1 MDNFNATLDKILTLE
16 DGWDGNKAKKFS
28 EELVNWGRELA
39 NSLPEGFTIHPVST
53 GAIQF
58 EYETDKKYFELEL
71 VSCGNVSV
79 FEKFEDK
86 EIHYG
91 IQNVSVKKL
100 AQMVRDNV
108 VKG

>member
-1 MDNFNATLDKILTLE
+1 MGNFNATLDKILALE
-16 DGWDGNKAKKFS
+16 DGWDGNSAKKFS
-28 EELVNWGRELA
+28 EELINWGRELA
-39 NSLPEGFTIHPVST
+39 EALPEGFTIHPVAT

-79 FEKFEDK
+79 FEKFEGK

-100 AQMVRDNV
+100 VEV
-108 VKG
+108 VNNILQK

>member
-1 MDNFNATLDKILTLE
+1 MGNYDVVLNNILALE
-16 DGWDGNKAKKFS
+16 DGWDGNSAKKFS
-28 EELVNWGRELA
+28 EELINWGRKLA
-39 NSLPEGFTIHPVST
+39 EALPEGFTIHPVAT

-79 FEKFEDK
+79 FEKFDGK
-86 EIHYG
+86 EINYG

-100 AQMVRDNV
+100 AQMVRNNI